1 MILFTSA
8 KAHQSNPRPSVSSL
22 MLGLFFVALM
32 LFQQQVLAQDIKDF
46 QAKFHVE
53 AMSMN
58 LGIAKHKWQCK
69 QENCFLISDAKPSGL
84 AALFFSDS
92 SLETVSFKQSENQ
105 LLWQGYRKVGFSEK
119 NGEKVQKITELKLN
133 QDKVVCPQ
141 KSKQWPAKEK
151 MFDAL
156 SIGYAIWHAK
166 LNQQSL
172 DGFVLID
179 PNFQTELKLQAT
191 NSNAVIALDFGEDNM
206 DAVKYHFVSPKADIE
221 LWLLPEF
228 NYFPGK
234 VRIKN
239 QENKTLTLSLA
250 EPPKP
255 L

>member
-1 MILFTSA
+1 MDLFTSA
-8 KAHQSNPRPSVSSL
+8 RTHHSNIRPSISNL
-22 MLGLFFVALM
+22 MPGLLFSALM
-32 LFQQQVLAQDIKDF
+32 LFQHQAAAQSIQDF

-53 AMSMN
+53 AMGMN
-58 LGIAKHKWQCK
+58 LGIAKHQWQCK

-84 AALFFSDS
+84 AALFFTDS
-92 SLETVSFKQSENQ
+92 SLETVSFKQSEKQ

-119 NGEKVQKITELKLN
+119 NGTKTQKITELKLN
-133 QDKVVCPQ
+133 QDTVVCPQ
-141 KSKQWPAKEK
+141 KNKQWPVKEK

-156 SIGYAIWHAK
+156 SIGYAVWHAK
-166 LNQQSL
+166 LNRQSL
-172 DGFVLID
+172 DHFVLID
-179 PNFQTELKLQAT
+179 PNFQTELKLQSK
-191 NSNAVIALDFGEDNM
+191 NNNARIALDFGEDNM